1 MRVKLYFS
9 VSRKGLPA
17 VLTVRN
23 FDGEILFYKVIFTK
37 ENVVCFNT
45 CGSRNIIV
53 AVRPYNADFY
63 ESSQFIKLPCA
74 RCYRLYLSF
83 NFVKRNF
90 NLLHINACFFKLSFC
105 FCTFSF
111 TAADSGCFFKK
122 IAAVFWLA

>member
-83 NFVKRNF
+83 NFVKRTGDALPTQIF
-90 NLLHINACFFKLSFC
+90 YLCDAVYRFPIRDATLEFRNLKR
-105 FCTFSF
+105 
-111 TAADSGCFFKK
+111 
-122 IAAVFWLA
+122 V